1 MRYSSTAVE
10 IPKTNYRNQLQS
22 PYLWGFFV
30 SIPPYPTMLYVG
42 RARRHFGP
50 SATRRGGYQ
59 RPRPLRGRVA
69 AATPPPPSRRRRWCP
84 RAALLRPYAA
94 AALRPPNPLRAA
106 ATPPRFRESGGR
118 RRAARP
124 RPHFL
129 CSSPSLRSGRLPPA
143 GLVACAA
150 AGPPPLC
157 RAASPLRPAN
167 VCLSACGSP

>member
-30 SIPPYPTMLYVG
+30 AIPPYPIMLYVG
-42 RARRHFGP
+42 RAR
-50 SATRRGGYQ
+50 
-59 RPRPLRGRVA
+59 
-69 AATPPPPSRRRRWCP
+69 
-84 RAALLRPYAA
+84 RPYAA
-94 AALRPPNPLRAA
+94 AALRPPKPLRAA

-124 RPHFL
+124 RPPFL
-129 CSSPSLRSGRLPPA
+129 CSSPSLRSGRLAPA

-157 RAASPLRPAN
+157 RAAAPLRPAK
-167 VCLSACGSP
+167 VCLSARVSSPAARPVGLP